1 MENPIN
7 QNKGSRL
14 SALALVLLIVGFVV
28 VWFYVKPQWE
38 EVSAMSKSR
47 DELLTERQ
55 TASDKLVELQKL
67 QQELSSSSEVS
78 QETTLAAIPEK
89 LEQEKLIRDLSD
101 IAKRNNMLLSSVNF
115 GIGQVTGGDL
125 MKKAQLTLNVT
136 GNQSDLISFLRAIEG
151 NSRKL
156 VVKNIA
162 VQLGDASLGSRA
174 NFNVSVETY
183 YQGAI

>member
-7 QNKGSRL
+7 QKRGSGL
-14 SALALVLLIVGFVV
+14 SAIALVLLIVAFVAA
-28 VWFYVKPQWE
+28 WFYVKPQWE
-38 EVSAMSKSR
+38 EVSGMSKGR

-55 TASDKLVELQKL
+55 NASDKLVELQKL

-101 IAKRNNMLLSSVNF
+101 IAQKNNMLLGSINF
-115 GIGQVTGGDL
+115 GIGQTSTDSGIDKV
-125 MKKAQLTLNVT
+125 QVNLNVT
-136 GNQSDLISFLRAIEG
+136 GSQSDLISFLRGLEG
-151 NSRKL
+151 SSRKL

-162 VQLGDASLGSRA
+162 VQLGEAALGSRV
-174 NFNVSVETY
+174 NFNVSAEAY
-183 YQGAI
+183 YQGSI